1 METDELINA
10 NSFVIC
16 KDCAEDFDLK
26 EIECDSSEK
35 CIVCDWPI
43 NRKLTKE
50 NIKKFLEGIK
60 SWLKENS
67 SQELREK
74 IEKKLKFLENKE
86 ISICRYDFFLTVKEI
101 IESENEELGRNFE
114 KILKA
119 FDFEGSLIS

>member
-1 METDELINA
+1 M
-10 NSFVIC
+10 
-16 KDCAEDFDLK
+16 K
-26 EIECDSSEK
+26 EVECDSSEK
-35 CIVCDWPI
+35 CIVCNWPI
-43 NRKLTKE
+43 NRKLSKE

-101 IESENEELGRNFE
+101 VESESEELSKKFE
-114 KILKA
+114 EILKA
-119 FDFEGSLIS
+119 FDFGGSLIS